1 MDLKIIIWNE
11 KSKVTPLALEKQGYF
26 YIFSLSF
33 HSIMIHYM
41 DL

>member
-11 KSKVTPLALEKQGYF
+11 KSKATPLKLEKSGYF

-33 HSIMIHYM
+33 QSIMIHYV
-41 DL
+41 DP